1 MIESTDVPGG
11 GATTALR
18 VFAEVIDPVDPN
30 GLIDPKDL
38 RTEEAMIVGHALQG
52 IVIAEDLRGGDRP
65 PYSGGQR
72 GAGARNREAF
82 RKERPRKT
90 RQEILA
96 SLPNFKVQV
105 IPEEKG
111 VALLAK
117 RIRLQGRAYPLF
129 DIAHL
134 ITQSLDRF
142 RVRVSTVQPNGTDV
156 LRLCGFVATIKPSG

>member
-52 IVIAEDLRGGDRP
+52 IVIEEDLPGEAIGHLTWR
-65 PYSGGQR
+65 GQR

-105 IPEEKG
+105 IPEEKVSPCSPNASG
-111 VALLAK
+111 C
-117 RIRLQGRAYPLF
+117 REGPTRC
-129 DIAHL
+129 L
-134 ITQSLDRF
+134 ILP
-142 RVRVSTVQPNGTDV
+142 V
-156 LRLCGFVATIKPSG
+156 